1 MVEKDNSCQVHG
13 STLQSSMVIYKP
25 QPSVLHPFGETS
37 SFEVLMSFKL
47 KTFCYI
53 TSTYLSQHFIPMHL
67 NNHYVN
73 SVQVHESNEIYFRLF
88 YPCLTNQ
95 EHSRITHVHCYL
107 DDNWCPQYQTS
118 LRYIIFHTLVLPSVL
133 KGSCFFLWMFSG

>member
-13 STLQSSMVIYKP
+13 STLQSSMVISKP

-67 NNHYVN
+67 NSHYVN
-73 SVQVHESNEIYFRLF
+73 SVQVHESNDIYFRFF
-88 YPCLTNQ
+88 YPCFTKQ
-95 EHSRITHVHCYL
+95 EHSRITHLHCYL
-107 DDNWCPQYQTS
+107 DDNWCPQYQAS
-118 LRYIIFHTLVLPSVL
+118 LWYIIFHTLVLPSVL